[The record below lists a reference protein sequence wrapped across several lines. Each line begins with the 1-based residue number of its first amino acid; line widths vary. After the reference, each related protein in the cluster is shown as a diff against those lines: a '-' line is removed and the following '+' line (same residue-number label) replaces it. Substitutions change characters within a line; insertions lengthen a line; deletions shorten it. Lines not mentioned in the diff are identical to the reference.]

1 MTIRRF
7 VPSALTTGAALLVM
21 AASVGASPLTIAFNT
36 NGSLFGNGLTTL
48 TSSSGVSATL
58 LWEPNTGD
66 TTGVPSG
73 ISLGRFTLT
82 CAACTTSS
90 GASFDAFTFN
100 LKVTDVTDSS
110 AYGIFGGSAPAGS
123 VLSNTST
130 IIITWAPLI
139 LGPGATN
146 AAFGNFGTTIFQTTN
161 PTIIV
166 APNSGSVDGRTTVQ
180 GLITSSAVP
189 EPMTFLLIGS
199 GLVGLGVLRRK
210 SRKS

>member
-1 MTIRRF
+1 MTIRRLIQA
-7 VPSALTTGAALLVM
+7 ALIAGAALLVM
-21 AASVGASPLTIAFNT
+21 VAGASASPLTISFNT

-48 TSSSGVSATL
+48 TSSGGVSATL
-58 LWEPNTGD
+58 LYEPNAGD

-73 ISLGRFTLT
+73 INLGRFTLS
-82 CAACTTSS
+82 CATCTTTS

-100 LKVTDVTDSS
+100 LKVTDVTDGN
-110 AYGIFGGSAPAGS
+110 AYGIFGGSAPAGT

-130 IIITWAPLI
+130 LVITWAPLV

-166 APNSGSVDGRTTVQ
+166 APNSGSIDGRTTVQ
-180 GLITSSAVP
+180 GLINSSAVP
-189 EPMTFLLIGS
+189 EPMTFVLIGT

-210 SRKS
+210 GGKS

>member
-1 MTIRRF
+1 MTIRRL
-7 VPSALTTGAALLVM
+7 VRAALTTGAALIVM
-21 AASVGASPLTIAFNT
+21 AAGASASPLTIAFNT

-48 TSSSGVSATL
+48 TNSSGVSATL
-58 LWEPNTGD
+58 LYEANAD
-66 TTGVPSG
+66 DITGVPSG
-73 ISLGRFTLT
+73 INFGRFTLS
-82 CAACTTSS
+82 CAACTTTL

-100 LKVTDVTDSS
+100 LKVTDITDGN

-130 IIITWAPLI
+130 IIITWAPLV

-146 AAFGNFGTTIFQTTN
+146 ASFGNFGTTIFQTTN

-180 GLITSSAVP
+180 GLINSSAVP
-189 EPMTFLLIGS
+189 EPVTMALIGS
-199 GLVGLGVLRRK
+199 GLVVLGLLRRRA
-210 SRKS
+210 RKS